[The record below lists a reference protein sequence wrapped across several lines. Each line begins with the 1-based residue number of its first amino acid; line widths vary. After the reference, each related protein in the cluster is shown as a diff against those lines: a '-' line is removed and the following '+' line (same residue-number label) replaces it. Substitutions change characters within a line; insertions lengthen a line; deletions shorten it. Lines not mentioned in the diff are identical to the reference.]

1 MGSEGNETVRA
12 SFDIAAGV
20 LMLFTMLMIVS
31 VCYRFL
37 TERKMRKPIIIL
49 FYTFAFSS
57 CSVFLCCVI
66 LREYMRFW
74 PESADKYGIRQI
86 VDKIFIPETFTL
98 ACTFSIDGITMLFLG
113 LSIQYLQGRKS
124 LKMVRCLKAVA
135 AFCALVL
142 LVVVLWF
149 SFEYNG
155 DQ

>member
-20 LMLFTMLMIVS
+20 LMLFTMLMIVA

-66 LREYMRFW
+66 LREYKRFW

-124 LKMVRCLKAVA
+124 LKMVRCFKAAA

-155 DQ
+155 HQ